1 LHFGYCVINCSFD
14 QVFAMRLALNIA
26 TRTGIVLL
34 VSVLSGCIGFR
45 STDGPMQILEDK
57 LNCPTRPKTLIV
69 FLPGAREV
77 PQDLVTEGFV
87 KQVRDRQIQAD
98 MQILDSHYAYFSK
111 LQIIDRLENEVM
123 LPARAK
129 GYSQI
134 WFAGISLGGFGTLMY
149 GASQAQAKQPDPK
162 KQYDGFFV
170 MAPYMGEKKVW
181 EPIQAVG
188 LAKWQAPTQGDFNVD
203 LWRWL
208 ARYSQSNTPEANLP
222 SAYIGYGTEDFLA
235 PPNKIL
241 GDALPKDRQME
252 VPGGH
257 DWPPWKTLWGQWLD
271 RAPLARASSANE
283 LCQFK

>member
-1 LHFGYCVINCSFD
+1 
-14 QVFAMRLALNIA
+14 MRLALNIA
-26 TRTGIVLL
+26 TRTGIVML

-45 STDGPMQILEDK
+45 STEGPMQILEDK